1 MCKYRCWARWRSCM
15 AWTSFTRTSSPKTSS
30 SSRTAGGSGFYSF
43 CRCRQSGLRCFQV
56 AGILRTIPRQ
66 RVALLA
72 RQQLQMEEFPCSV
85 ACAGAALVRNLQ
97 QPQHSAMARKTLR
110 ACVRASPSCYSC
122 GCCRCEVKV
131 IDLGS
136 SCFTSDVLSSY
147 VQSRAYRAPEVILG
161 LPYGQVRRGDH
172 NTHQQ
177 HSTKKHRSGC
187 ACPARM
193 LLKLQLCR
201 AAGSRLAAASGLQD
215 DSLPC
220 GNTPCGRWDALVDTS

>member
-1 MCKYRCWARWRSCM
+1 MLPALVQRLLGTC
-15 AWTSFTRTSSPKTSS
+15 
-30 SSRTAGGSGFYSF
+30 SSRSI
-43 CRCRQSGLRCFQV
+43 R
-56 AGILRTIPRQ
+56 PWH
-66 RVALLA
+66 
-72 RQQLQMEEFPCSV
+72 
-85 ACAGAALVRNLQ
+85 AA
-97 QPQHSAMARKTLR
+97 LR

-201 AAGSRLAAASGLQD
+201 AAGFRMAAASGLQD
-215 DSLPC
+215 DILPC
-220 GNTPCGRWDALVDTS
+220 GNTPCGRWDAPRPNSAVAGWSQCEFLI